1 MDPLWE
7 LEVRRLAAIRHL
19 RLGKTLLQAALLAHK
34 SCDRLDTVRRHTQ
47 LNLEPGLTEYLSSYE
62 LVAGLGLRL
71 SWGRIKGRVP
81 PGGMQVCYTSVGMKG
96 GFESASASFSK
107 LKLIQLSCVVQT
119 ILFTTWSRY
128 RKEGLSQHKTCH
140 MNVLETT
147 SLIIV

>member
-71 SWGRIKGRVP
+71 S
-81 PGGMQVCYTSVGMKG
+81 
-96 GFESASASFSK
+96 
-107 LKLIQLSCVVQT
+107 
-119 ILFTTWSRY
+119 
-128 RKEGLSQHKTCH
+128 
-140 MNVLETT
+140 
-147 SLIIV
+147 